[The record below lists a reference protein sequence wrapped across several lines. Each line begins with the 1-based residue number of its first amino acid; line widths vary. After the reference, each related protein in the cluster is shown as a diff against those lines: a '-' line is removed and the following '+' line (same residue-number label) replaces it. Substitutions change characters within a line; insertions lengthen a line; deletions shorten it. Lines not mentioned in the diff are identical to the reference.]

1 MEDPLRDCS
10 PLISAA
16 SCGKLRLV
24 RLLVDGGAQ
33 VNGSNSRGAL
43 LAACEALRGEAAG
56 SEPLKLLRYLLQ
68 NKADPNARAALM
80 HACTERAGVHVAQSL
95 LAAGADPCMED
106 VSGASALVYAI
117 NAQHQPTVQ
126 VLMDACQ
133 ARGWDTIVITMEMG
147 TNGHPVIRRY
157 LEVSPSP
164 DSFAMSYMSPSDI
177 VLKTG
182 SPNSSEEENIFSFR
196 GTSRH
201 GSGNSSRRSSCELTS
216 SSPRESLNAR
226 PRILSEPWLAIQNLA
241 SLNSAYEE
249 RVRGRSQRGGRWP
262 GIDDGRRKCVMEER
276 GQLQRA
282 LVSGRFSFSPLTKTS
297 WCPTPGPDEK
307 LPSWSSSSSQPR
319 RNTLPTLTVVPPS
332 SSPPSFNESVNQ
344 NLTCRCQT
352 TLHLPNVEPTCITP
366 TSLLLCLLLGC
377 SSYLLLQREGQEV
390 HVSSLSTAR
399 TS

>member
-43 LAACEALRGEAAG
+43 LAACKALRGEAAG

-68 NKADPNARAALM
+68 NKVCLQHEGDSRFGLAFFLNKMLRLNQADPNARAALM

-319 RNTLPTLTVVPPS
+319 RNTLPTLTVVPP
-332 SSPPSFNESVNQ
+332 
-344 NLTCRCQT
+344 L
-352 TLHLPNVEPTCITP
+352 LHLPPLMNQSIRISPAGVRPRFIFQT
-366 TSLLLCLLLGC
+366 
-377 SSYLLLQREGQEV
+377 
-390 HVSSLSTAR
+390 
-399 TS
+399 